1 MDVLDLS
8 GKIDLQGLKRQA
20 TIQMTASAVAAID
33 GTSTPQ
39 VRIVTAIFS
48 ICRSSLFISSL
59 CNFSPFSRPFCFVQI
74 TNYAKILL
82 ATLGHSS
89 ANPSTS
95 TIPQDEFPN
104 RYPQLY

>member
-59 CNFSPFSRPFCFVQI
+59 CNFPPLFSPLLFCSDYELCEDTVG
-74 TNYAKILL
+74 YS
-82 ATLGHSS
+82 GS
-89 ANPSTS
+89 
-95 TIPQDEFPN
+95 
-104 RYPQLY
+104 

>member
-59 CNFSPFSRPFCFVQI
+59 CNFFPLFSPLFFCSDYELCEDTV
-74 TNYAKILL
+74 
-82 ATLGHSS
+82 GHSGS
-89 ANPSTS
+89 
-95 TIPQDEFPN
+95 
-104 RYPQLY
+104 